1 MSLDSNLFFQLS
13 FNGNQI
19 KSSAERTVAEA
30 VDLSVLLP
38 SGHDGLT
45 WKDQTI

>member
-1 MSLDSNLFFQLS
+1 MCFGSNLFFQLS
-13 FNGNQI
+13 FNGKQI
-19 KSSAERTVAEA
+19 KSSADRIVAEA

-45 WKDQTI
+45 WKDQAM